1 MEEGRVSKTRIIV
14 DLKAALDGYSG
25 IPQEARLLFSALRSL
40 PEDHFETTGLI
51 QSDGVVLDT
60 PDPDLSTL
68 AYDERV
74 YQTAKFIASFDFS
87 IPENKWRRYQY
98 VFQLRR
104 HLNNLQRRA
113 RNNTLSPLGGFE
125 ETCSVD
131 FLWRRLFEKT
141 LNHHDMD
148 RVCQGPFRT
157 MSAPRA
163 HMQQTGMR
171 QKHATDENRYLTL
184 DTRGYDV
191 FIAQNPFPGRVADG
205 TKLVVR
211 YHDPAPLVMTHTINN
226 KTDHLNGHYFA
237 LKSNI
242 ANGGYFVCVSN
253 AVRDQLI
260 SLFPEVEPRVHVIH
274 NVVSDSYFVE
284 DDVSAASIRDI
295 LKLRRSSS
303 IKACAPSE
311 ETDQK
316 STSAPRYLLCVSTLE
331 PRKNHKT
338 LIRAWEDI
346 KRTSASR
353 LKLVLVGGVGWDSE
367 DILHMAEPW
376 IRRGELIHL
385 SDLPAN
391 ELRQLYRRAELVVC
405 PTIFEG
411 FGYSG
416 VEAMRSGGVIAA
428 SDIPVHREVYEDA
441 AAYFNPYDTGSLINT
456 LKRFTG
462 GTASAK
468 KARAQLRSISAKVAE
483 KFSVN
488 HSVERWKSLLQQINA
503 G

>member
-104 HLNNLQRRA
+104 HLNNLERRA

-148 RVCQGPFRT
+148 RVCRGPFRT

-274 NVVSDSYFVE
+274 NVVSDSYFQE
-284 DDVSAASIRDI
+284 EASASSVRDI
-295 LKLRRSSS
+295 LQLRRSPAMLASM
-303 IKACAPSE
+303 AGGELEQEDAG
-311 ETDQK
+311 
-316 STSAPRYLLCVSTLE
+316 APRYVLCVSTLE
-331 PRKNHKT
+331 PRKNHKA
-338 LIRAWEDI
+338 LIRAWEHV
-346 KRTSASR
+346 KRKSATR
-353 LKLVLVGGVGWDSE
+353 LKLVLVGGEGWDSE
-367 DILHMAEPW
+367 DILHIAEPW
-376 IRRGELIHL
+376 MRREELIHL
-385 SDLPAN
+385 SNLPAS

-405 PTIFEG
+405 PSVFEG

-416 VEAMRSGGVIAA
+416 VEAMLSGGALLA
-428 SDIPVHREVYEDA
+428 SDLPVHREVYGDA
-441 AAYFNPYDTGSLINT
+441 AFYFDPYDIDSLVRSLEQLI
-456 LKRFTG
+456 G
-462 GTASAK
+462 GRSSARN
-468 KARAQLRSISAKVAE
+468 ARAQLRSASAKVAE

-488 HSVERWKSLLQQINA
+488 HSVECWKSLLQQINA